1 MIIYGTK
8 QCPDT
13 QACLD
18 AFESKGR
25 AVEFRCIENLP
36 FLKEFLHYRDNDAA
50 FDPVKANGGVGIPL
64 IVKDDGSL
72 TFDWEPL
79 L

>member
-1 MIIYGTK
+1 MIIYGTR

-36 FLKEFLHYRDNDAA
+36 FLKVNFKVTSNKLQITSRDVSTIKAA
-50 FDPVKANGGVGIPL
+50 LPIVRNGCSIFNCRG
-64 IVKDDGSL
+64 
-72 TFDWEPL
+72 
-79 L
+79 